1 MMTSGGSGRQWGT
14 EGAHTVP
21 ASHWPTINVK
31 QKIIIPSKSL
41 SDQSRTGARA
51 PCHSEINGDLV
62 SVKMIRHLSGVW
74 SIFIFCRY
82 EEMFTM

>member
-1 MMTSGGSGRQWGT
+1 MMTSEGSDRQWGT

-51 PCHSEINGDLV
+51 PCQSRLMG
-62 SVKMIRHLSGVW
+62 
-74 SIFIFCRY
+74 
-82 EEMFTM
+82 T